1 MSDEPIPGRNLLLW
15 KMVIIAHATILALLL
30 LQPLMAPVEHP
41 VSWTTTLLLLLPGLV
56 VLPGLLAKRPNGI
69 VWTALV
75 SLLYLTVAITDL
87 WSLSTLRWLNGGIA
101 LFSMML
107 FGLVWTYM
115 REIRNARKQALR

>member
-41 VSWTTTLLLLLPGLV
+41 VGWTTTLLLLLPGLV